1 MTLRRVGRRTFVEP
15 LGPEEAV
22 MPATPSLAN
31 VILGGI
37 AASLVAAQLFVGVGL
52 PSTSTDD
59 PVADLLDNG
68 HAHKGDRLALF
79 HAQGPSVT
87 VAAPSVALFGVTET
101 KSGTRPNTSV
111 ALKNVVVVARVIDFD
126 FDASTAPDPRNGA
139 VPTKQDPVPAPK
151 AMSCK
156 VLAEPKLALGRVGIR
171 CFA

>member
-1 MTLRRVGRRTFVEP
+1 VEP

-37 AASLVAAQLFVGVGL
+37 AASLVASHLFATATS
-52 PSTSTDD
+52 PSTSADD
-59 PVADLLDNG
+59 PAADVLVDSG

-79 HAQGPSVT
+79 HAQRPSVT
-87 VAAPSVALFGVTET
+87 VAAPSVTLFGVTET
-101 KSGTRPNTSV
+101 ESGTRPNTSV

-126 FDASTAPDPRNGA
+126 ASMAPNPLDGA
-139 VPTKQDPVPAPK
+139 VPDKRDPAWAPTKAV
-151 AMSCK
+151 SCK
-156 VLAEPKLALGRVGIR
+156 VLTKPELASGRPGIR